1 MIPVIFCSNK
11 RLNVSS
17 KFILKTADKFNMDIT
32 ALVNLC
38 ISVLKDIRVITA
50 AILTIFFIS
59 LGNYVVRYR
68 KRPPKPKKK
77 KSAQK
82 PAAAAT
88 PAPKPEEKPKQE

>member
-1 MIPVIFCSNK
+1 
-11 RLNVSS
+11 
-17 KFILKTADKFNMDIT
+17 MDIT

-77 KSAQK
+77 KSATK
-82 PAAAAT
+82 PSPA
-88 PAPKPEEKPKQE
+88 PAPKPEEQQKQE

>member
-1 MIPVIFCSNK
+1 
-11 RLNVSS
+11 
-17 KFILKTADKFNMDIT
+17 MDIT

-59 LGNYVVRYR
+59 LGNYVVKYR

>member
-1 MIPVIFCSNK
+1 
-11 RLNVSS
+11 
-17 KFILKTADKFNMDIT
+17 MDIT

-59 LGNYVVRYR
+59 LGHYVVKYR

>member
-1 MIPVIFCSNK
+1 
-11 RLNVSS
+11 
-17 KFILKTADKFNMDIT
+17 MDIT

-50 AILTIFFIS
+50 AILTNFFIS
-59 LGNYVVRYR
+59 LGNYVVKYR

>member
-1 MIPVIFCSNK
+1 
-11 RLNVSS
+11 
-17 KFILKTADKFNMDIT
+17 MDIT

-59 LGNYVVRYR
+59 LGNYVVKYR

-88 PAPKPEEKPKQE
+88 PAPKPEEKTKQE

>member
-1 MIPVIFCSNK
+1 
-11 RLNVSS
+11 
-17 KFILKTADKFNMDIT
+17 MDIT

-82 PAAAAT
+82 PAAA
-88 PAPKPEEKPKQE
+88 PAPKPEEQPKQE

>member
-1 MIPVIFCSNK
+1 
-11 RLNVSS
+11 
-17 KFILKTADKFNMDIT
+17 MDIT

-82 PAAAAT
+82 PAVAAT
-88 PAPKPEEKPKQE
+88 PAPKPEEKAKQE

>member
-1 MIPVIFCSNK
+1 
-11 RLNVSS
+11 
-17 KFILKTADKFNMDIT
+17 MDIT

-82 PAAAAT
+82 PAAAAK

>member
-1 MIPVIFCSNK
+1 
-11 RLNVSS
+11 
-17 KFILKTADKFNMDIT
+17 MDIT

-59 LGNYVVRYR
+59 LGNYVVKYR

-88 PAPKPEEKPKQE
+88 PAQKPEEQPKQE

>member
-1 MIPVIFCSNK
+1 
-11 RLNVSS
+11 
-17 KFILKTADKFNMDIT
+17 MDIT

-38 ISVLKDIRVITA
+38 ISVITDIRVITA

-77 KSAQK
+77 KSAPK
-82 PAAAAT
+82 TAAAPT
-88 PAPKPEEKPKQE
+88 PKPEEQPKQE

>member
-1 MIPVIFCSNK
+1 
-11 RLNVSS
+11 
-17 KFILKTADKFNMDIT
+17 MDIT

-59 LGNYVVRYR
+59 LGNYVVKYR

-77 KSAQK
+77 QSAQK

>member
-1 MIPVIFCSNK
+1 
-11 RLNVSS
+11 
-17 KFILKTADKFNMDIT
+17 MDIT
-32 ALVNLC
+32 VLVNLC

-59 LGNYVVRYR
+59 LGNYVVKYR

-88 PAPKPEEKPKQE
+88 PAPKPEEQQKQE

>member
-1 MIPVIFCSNK
+1 
-11 RLNVSS
+11 
-17 KFILKTADKFNMDIT
+17 MDIT

-88 PAPKPEEKPKQE
+88 PAPKPEEKPNQE

>member
-1 MIPVIFCSNK
+1 
-11 RLNVSS
+11 
-17 KFILKTADKFNMDIT
+17 MDIT

-59 LGNYVVRYR
+59 LGNYVVKYR

-88 PAPKPEEKPKQE
+88 PAPKPEEKPK

>member
-1 MIPVIFCSNK
+1 
-11 RLNVSS
+11 
-17 KFILKTADKFNMDIT
+17 MDIT

-68 KRPPKPKKK
+68 KRPPKQKKK

-82 PAAAAT
+82 SAAT
-88 PAPKPEEKPKQE
+88 SAPAPKPEEQKQE

>member
-1 MIPVIFCSNK
+1 
-11 RLNVSS
+11 
-17 KFILKTADKFNMDIT
+17 MDIT

-82 PAAAAT
+82 PAAATT

>member
-1 MIPVIFCSNK
+1 
-11 RLNVSS
+11 
-17 KFILKTADKFNMDIT
+17 MDIT

-77 KSAQK
+77 KSAPK
-82 PAAAAT
+82 TAAAPT
-88 PAPKPEEKPKQE
+88 PKPEEQPKQE

>member
-1 MIPVIFCSNK
+1 
-11 RLNVSS
+11 
-17 KFILKTADKFNMDIT
+17 MDIT
-32 ALVNLC
+32 ALVNHC

-88 PAPKPEEKPKQE
+88 PAPKPEEKAKQE

>member
-1 MIPVIFCSNK
+1 
-11 RLNVSS
+11 
-17 KFILKTADKFNMDIT
+17 MDIT

-50 AILTIFFIS
+50 AILTIFFVS
-59 LGNYVVRYR
+59 LGNYVVKYR

>member
-1 MIPVIFCSNK
+1 
-11 RLNVSS
+11 
-17 KFILKTADKFNMDIT
+17 MDIT

-77 KSAQK
+77 KSAPK
-82 PAAAAT
+82 TAAA
-88 PAPKPEEKPKQE
+88 PAPKTEEQSKQE

>member
-1 MIPVIFCSNK
+1 
-11 RLNVSS
+11 
-17 KFILKTADKFNMDIT
+17 MDIT

-59 LGNYVVRYR
+59 LGNYVAKYR
-68 KRPPKPKKK
+68 KRPPKPKEK

>member
-1 MIPVIFCSNK
+1 
-11 RLNVSS
+11 
-17 KFILKTADKFNMDIT
+17 MDIT

-59 LGNYVVRYR
+59 LGNYVVKYR

-82 PAAAAT
+82 PAAAAK

>member
-1 MIPVIFCSNK
+1 
-11 RLNVSS
+11 
-17 KFILKTADKFNMDIT
+17 MDIT

-59 LGNYVVRYR
+59 LGNYVVKYR

-88 PAPKPEEKPKQE
+88 PAPKPEEKAKQE

>member
-1 MIPVIFCSNK
+1 
-11 RLNVSS
+11 
-17 KFILKTADKFNMDIT
+17 MDIT

-77 KSAQK
+77 NSAPK
-82 PAAAAT
+82 PAVAAT
-88 PAPKPEEKPKQE
+88 PAPKPEEQPKQE

>member
-1 MIPVIFCSNK
+1 
-11 RLNVSS
+11 
-17 KFILKTADKFNMDIT
+17 MDIT

-59 LGNYVVRYR
+59 LGNYVVRYK

-77 KSAQK
+77 KSAAK
-82 PAAAAT
+82 STAA
-88 PAPKPEEKPKQE
+88 PAPKPEEQQNQE

>member
-1 MIPVIFCSNK
+1 
-11 RLNVSS
+11 
-17 KFILKTADKFNMDIT
+17 MDIT

-59 LGNYVVRYR
+59 LGNYVVKYR

-88 PAPKPEEKPKQE
+88 PDPKPEEKPKQE

>member
-1 MIPVIFCSNK
+1 
-11 RLNVSS
+11 
-17 KFILKTADKFNMDIT
+17 MDIT

-88 PAPKPEEKPKQE
+88 PAKKPEEQKQE

>member
-1 MIPVIFCSNK
+1 
-11 RLNVSS
+11 
-17 KFILKTADKFNMDIT
+17 MDIT

-82 PAAAAT
+82 SAATAT
-88 PAPKPEEKPKQE
+88 PAPKTEEQKQE

>member
-1 MIPVIFCSNK
+1 
-11 RLNVSS
+11 
-17 KFILKTADKFNMDIT
+17 MDIT

-77 KSAQK
+77 KSTQK
-82 PAAAAT
+82 SAAT
-88 PAPKPEEKPKQE
+88 SAPAPKPEEQKQE

>member
-1 MIPVIFCSNK
+1 
-11 RLNVSS
+11 
-17 KFILKTADKFNMDIT
+17 MDIT

-82 PAAAAT
+82 STATAT
-88 PAPKPEEKPKQE
+88 PTPKPEEQKQE

>member
-1 MIPVIFCSNK
+1 
-11 RLNVSS
+11 
-17 KFILKTADKFNMDIT
+17 MDIT

-59 LGNYVVRYR
+59 LGNYVVKYR

-77 KSAQK
+77 KSAQN

>member
-1 MIPVIFCSNK
+1 
-11 RLNVSS
+11 
-17 KFILKTADKFNMDIT
+17 MDIT

-59 LGNYVVRYR
+59 LGNYVVKYR

-82 PAAAAT
+82 SAAAAT

>member
-1 MIPVIFCSNK
+1 
-11 RLNVSS
+11 
-17 KFILKTADKFNMDIT
+17 MDIT

-50 AILTIFFIS
+50 AILTIFFIL
-59 LGNYVVRYR
+59 LGNYVVKYR

>member
-1 MIPVIFCSNK
+1 
-11 RLNVSS
+11 
-17 KFILKTADKFNMDIT
+17 MDIT

-59 LGNYVVRYR
+59 LGNYVVKYR

-88 PAPKPEEKPKQE
+88 LAPKPEEKPKQE

>member
-1 MIPVIFCSNK
+1 
-11 RLNVSS
+11 
-17 KFILKTADKFNMDIT
+17 MDIT

-68 KRPPKPKKK
+68 KRTPKPKKK
-77 KSAQK
+77 KSAPK
-82 PAAAAT
+82 TAAAPT
-88 PAPKPEEKPKQE
+88 PKPEEQPKQE

>member
-1 MIPVIFCSNK
+1 
-11 RLNVSS
+11 
-17 KFILKTADKFNMDIT
+17 MDIT

-68 KRPPKPKKK
+68 KRPLKPKKK
-77 KSAQK
+77 KSAQEST
-82 PAAAAT
+82 AT
-88 PAPKPEEKPKQE
+88 SAPAPKPEEQKQE

>member
-1 MIPVIFCSNK
+1 
-11 RLNVSS
+11 
-17 KFILKTADKFNMDIT
+17 MDIT

-59 LGNYVVRYR
+59 LGNYVVKYR

-88 PAPKPEEKPKQE
+88 PAPKPEEKPKQEW

>member
-1 MIPVIFCSNK
+1 
-11 RLNVSS
+11 
-17 KFILKTADKFNMDIT
+17 MDIT

-88 PAPKPEEKPKQE
+88 PAQKPEEQPKQE

>member
-1 MIPVIFCSNK
+1 
-11 RLNVSS
+11 
-17 KFILKTADKFNMDIT
+17 MDIT

-59 LGNYVVRYR
+59 LGNYDVRYR
-68 KRPPKPKKK
+68 TRPPKPKKK

>member
-1 MIPVIFCSNK
+1 
-11 RLNVSS
+11 
-17 KFILKTADKFNMDIT
+17 MDIT

-82 PAAAAT
+82 SSAT
-88 PAPKPEEKPKQE
+88 TSAPAPKPEEQKQE